1 MGSGTSMMVVGMM
14 ADASDGPDSSLSL
27 GLAHD
32 VFPLPLHYALCQLC
46 FNSASATPPT
56 FFDKSGPFEPCHE
69 HSSDCDSDPKPG
81 PGTGGFG
88 CHWHQLFQLLHLCAA
103 LSGPHN
109 EGIEMRG
116 MFIAAFMQVLHLLL
130 FTRKDDAYPVLF
142 ITSVSKLVKPM
153 KSG

>member
-46 FNSASATPPT
+46 ATPPT

-81 PGTGGFG
+81 PGTGRDGGGGAATGINYFNFPTFALPYRARTMKASR
-88 CHWHQLFQLLHLCAA
+88 CEECLLQPLCRFCIYCY
-103 LSGPHN
+103 LLGK
-109 EGIEMRG
+109 M
-116 MFIAAFMQVLHLLL
+116 MLTLHCSLHP
-130 FTRKDDAYPVLF
+130 FPNW
-142 ITSVSKLVKPM
+142 SNQ
-153 KSG
+153 